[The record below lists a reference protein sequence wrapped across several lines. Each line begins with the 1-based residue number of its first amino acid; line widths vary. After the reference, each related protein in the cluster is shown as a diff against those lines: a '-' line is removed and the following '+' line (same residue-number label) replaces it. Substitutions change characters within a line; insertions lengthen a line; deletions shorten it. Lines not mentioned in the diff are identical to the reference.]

1 MQDPSPD
8 DTYLWPKDRL
18 VAALRDPATAGRRGV
33 FVFALL
39 LGSHDCSDLVPDLV
53 ACVLHGSFEE
63 VDHALRIL
71 EAMDTEMSVDFMSE
85 TANRL
90 RAALDAMDV
99 SDWRHDAIDICLDMF
114 ESNLAP

>member
-1 MQDPSPD
+1 MPDQSPGD
-8 DTYLWPKDRL
+8 IYLWPKDRL

-39 LGSHDCSDLVPDLV
+39 QGAHDCSDLVPDLV
-53 ACVLHGSFEE
+53 GCVLHGSFEE

-71 EAMDTEMSVDFMSE
+71 EAMDTELSVDFMSE
-85 TANRL
+85 TASRL
-90 RAALDAMDV
+90 RVALDATGAQ
-99 SDWRHDAIDICLDMF
+99 DWRRDAIDICLDMF